1 MAGRSLDDWL
11 QWQES
16 LNASEIDLGL
26 DRITKVAN
34 RLDLQPPEGSVF
46 IVAGT
51 NGKGSCVWLLEQLL
65 LAGGVRTGAYTSPHL
80 LRYNE
85 RIRIDGVP
93 VDDHVLVK
101 AFERIEA
108 ARGEQALTYFEYG
121 TLAAL
126 WIFSNTL
133 CDAWLLEVG
142 LGGRLDAVNIV
153 EPNYSL
159 ITTIALDHQVW
170 LGNDVEQIA
179 REKAGIMREATPAFF
194 GDYPAPAAI
203 GQRASEL
210 GSPLLCLRDAFDYSL
225 EDTTWTWRGQ
235 HCEIEALPWPP
246 GRAEEQIR
254 NLSLVLAVLERHDPA
269 LLERRHLICE
279 LAERFRLPGRF
290 QVVNGDRQWV
300 LDVAHNPQAASGLR
314 HKLEALGPV
323 PFTTAVV
330 GLMADKPAADFA
342 LDLSGQVDQWI
353 TCTVDA
359 TRGRDGVDLARCL
372 EEAGLG
378 PVRSAD
384 TPESAFQLAC
394 ESTPPGSR
402 ILVCGSFYVVGP
414 ALEWLGLY

>member
-26 DRITKVAN
+26 DRIAKVAN
-34 RLDLQPPEGSVF
+34 RLDLQPPAGSVF
-46 IVAGT
+46 VVAGT
-51 NGKGSCVWLLEQLL
+51 NGKGSCVWFLEQLL
-65 LAGGVRTGAYTSPHL
+65 LAGGIRTGAYTSPHL

-93 VDDHVLVK
+93 VDDHDLVQ
-101 AFERIEA
+101 AFERIET

-126 WIFSNTL
+126 WIFSNTP

-153 EPNYSL
+153 EPDYSL

-203 GQRASEL
+203 GQRAMEM
-210 GSPLLCLRDAFDYSL
+210 GTPLFCLRDAFDYSL
-225 EDTTWTWRGQ
+225 EDTTWNWRGQ
-235 HCEIEALPWPP
+235 HCELRTLPWPP

-269 LLERRHLICE
+269 LLERHHLICE

-300 LDVAHNPQAASGLR
+300 LDVAHNTQAASGLR
-314 HKLEALGPV
+314 NKLEALGPV
-323 PFTTAVV
+323 PVTAAVV

-359 TRGRDGVDLARCL
+359 ARGRDGDDLARCL
-372 EEAGLG
+372 QEAGLG

-384 TPESAFQLAC
+384 TPESAFQFAC
-394 ESTPPGSR
+394 ASTPPGAR
-402 ILVCGSFYVVGP
+402 ILVCGSFHVVGP

>member
-1 MAGRSLDDWL
+1 MVGRSLDDWL

-26 DRITKVAN
+26 DRITKVAD
-34 RLDLQPPEGSVF
+34 RLDLQPPAGSVF
-46 IVAGT
+46 VVAGT
-51 NGKGSCVWLLEQLL
+51 NGKGSCVWMLEQLL

-85 RIRIDGVP
+85 RIRIGGVP
-93 VDDHVLVK
+93 VDNHDLVK
-101 AFERIEA
+101 AFERIESV
-108 ARGEQALTYFEYG
+108 RDGQALTYFEYG

-126 WIFSNTL
+126 WIFSNTP
-133 CDAWLLEVG
+133 CDAWVLEVG

-153 EPNYSL
+153 EPDYSL
-159 ITTIALDHQVW
+159 LTTIALDHQEW

-179 REKAGIMREATPAFF
+179 WEKAGIMRESTPAFF

-203 GQRASEL
+203 GKRAKEL
-210 GSPLLCLRDAFDYSL
+210 SAPLFCLRDAFDYSL
-225 EDTTWTWRGQ
+225 EDAVWNWRGQ
-235 HCEIEALPWPP
+235 HCELKGLPWPP
-246 GRAEEQIR
+246 GRGEDQIR
-254 NLSLVLAVLERHDPA
+254 NLSLVMAVLEHHDSA
-269 LLERRHLICE
+269 LLLRRHVICE
-279 LAERFRLPGRF
+279 LAEQFRLPGRF

-300 LDVAHNPQAASGLR
+300 LDVAHNAQAASSLR
-314 HKLEALGPV
+314 TKLETLGSV
-323 PFTTAVV
+323 PLTAAIV
-330 GLMADKPAADFA
+330 GMMADKPAADFA

-359 TRGRDGVDLARCL
+359 ARGRDGDDLARCL
-372 EEAGLG
+372 QPAGLG
-378 PVRSAD
+378 PIRSAD
-384 TPESAFQLAC
+384 TPESAFQMAR

>member
-34 RLDLQPPEGSVF
+34 CLDLQPPAGSVF
-46 IVAGT
+46 VVAGT

-65 LAGGVRTGAYTSPHL
+65 LAEGIRTGAYTSPHL

-85 RIRIDGVP
+85 RIRIDGAP
-93 VDDHVLVK
+93 VDDHDLVQ
-101 AFERIEA
+101 AFERIES

-126 WIFSNTL
+126 WIFSNTP

-153 EPNYSL
+153 EPDYSL

-194 GDYPAPAAI
+194 GDHPAPAAI
-203 GQRASEL
+203 GQRAREL
-210 GSPLLCLRDAFDYSL
+210 GTPLFCLRDAFDYSL
-225 EDTTWTWRGQ
+225 EDTTWNWRGQ
-235 HCEIEALPWPP
+235 HCELKTLPWPP

-269 LLERRHLICE
+269 LLKRHHLICE

-290 QVVNGDRQWV
+290 QIVNGDRQWV
-300 LDVAHNPQAASGLR
+300 LDVAHNTQAASSLR
-314 HKLEALGPV
+314 NKLEALGPV
-323 PFTTAVV
+323 PFTAAVV

-353 TCTVDA
+353 TCTVDG
-359 TRGRDGVDLARCL
+359 TRGRDGDDLARCL
-372 EEAGLG
+372 HEAGLG

-384 TPESAFQLAC
+384 TPESAFRLAC
-394 ESTPPGSR
+394 ESTPPGAR

>member
-26 DRITKVAN
+26 DRIAKVAN
-34 RLDLQPPEGSVF
+34 RLDLQPPAGSVF
-46 IVAGT
+46 VVAGT
-51 NGKGSCVWLLEQLL
+51 NGKGSCVWFLEQLL
-65 LAGGVRTGAYTSPHL
+65 LAGGIRTGAYTSPHL

-93 VDDHVLVK
+93 VDDHDLVQ
-101 AFERIEA
+101 AFERIET

-126 WIFSNTL
+126 WIFSNTP

-153 EPNYSL
+153 EPDYSL

-203 GQRASEL
+203 GQRAREL
-210 GSPLLCLRDAFDYSL
+210 GTPLFCLRDAFDYSL
-225 EDTTWTWRGQ
+225 EDTTWNWRGQ
-235 HCEIEALPWPP
+235 HCELRTLPWPP

-269 LLERRHLICE
+269 LLERHHLICE

-300 LDVAHNPQAASGLR
+300 LDVAHNTQAASGLR
-314 HKLEALGPV
+314 NKLEALGPV
-323 PFTTAVV
+323 PFTAAVV
-330 GLMADKPAADFA
+330 GLMSDKPAADFA
-342 LDLSGQVDQWI
+342 LDLSAQVDQWI

-359 TRGRDGVDLARCL
+359 TRGRDGDDLARCL
-372 EEAGLG
+372 REAGLG
-378 PVRSAD
+378 PVRSTD

-394 ESTPPGSR
+394 ESTPPGAR